1 MGIHVYLIL
10 AMRIITK
17 HSLEQQKHTIK
28 KKKKK
33 LWAYFLLPNTNRKK
47 KKFTE
52 TVNKGKQSKLK
63 KDKDE
68 YSEKQEEWQ
77 LRGKKKNE

>member
-28 KKKKK
+28 KKTLSLFPIPKHIQKKK
-33 LWAYFLLPNTNRKK
+33 IHRNSEQGK
-47 KKFTE
+47 
-52 TVNKGKQSKLK
+52 TVQI
-63 KDKDE
+63 
-68 YSEKQEEWQ
+68 
-77 LRGKKKNE
+77 

>member
-28 KKKKK
+28 KKNALSLFPTPKHKQ
-33 LWAYFLLPNTNRKK
+33 KK
-47 KKFTE
+47 KKIHRNSE
-52 TVNKGKQSKLK
+52 QGKTVQT
-63 KDKDE
+63 
-68 YSEKQEEWQ
+68 
-77 LRGKKKNE
+77 

>member
-28 KKKKK
+28 KKSFEPISYSQTHTEKK
-33 LWAYFLLPNTNRKK
+33 N
-47 KKFTE
+47 FTE
-52 TVNKGKQSKLK
+52 TVNKGKQFKFK

-68 YSEKQEEWQ
+68 YSEKQEE
-77 LRGKKKNE
+77 

>member
-28 KKKKK
+28 KKALSLFPIPKHIQ
-33 LWAYFLLPNTNRKK
+33 KK
-47 KKFTE
+47 KKIHRNSE
-52 TVNKGKQSKLK
+52 QGKTVQI
-63 KDKDE
+63 
-68 YSEKQEEWQ
+68 
-77 LRGKKKNE
+77 

>member
-28 KKKKK
+28 KKTKALRLFPTPKHKQKKTIHRNSEQGK
-33 LWAYFLLPNTNRKK
+33 
-47 KKFTE
+47 
-52 TVNKGKQSKLK
+52 TVQI
-63 KDKDE
+63 
-68 YSEKQEEWQ
+68 
-77 LRGKKKNE
+77 

>member
-33 LWAYFLLPNTNRKK
+33 SFEPISYSQTQTEKK
-47 KKFTE
+47 KKIHRNSE
-52 TVNKGKQSKLK
+52 QGKTVQT
-63 KDKDE
+63 
-68 YSEKQEEWQ
+68 
-77 LRGKKKNE
+77 

>member
-28 KKKKK
+28 KKNKSFETISYSQTQTEKKQ
-33 LWAYFLLPNTNRKK
+33 
-47 KKFTE
+47 FTE
-52 TVNKGKQSKLK
+52 TVNKGKQFKFK